1 MGGKRT
7 VRAFLVFQVLML
19 LGMVHAPA
27 QDSASV
33 VCQRDGKPQVCNGI
47 SVGEPKVFDNR
58 TLTLML
64 EALSQTLASQQQ
76 SYIDQKSVL
85 AALANLQGFT
95 QTETARALNITGVPT
110 PATSVKDT
118 LKTGN
123 VDSSGKA
130 LPDALTR
137 ESNVSRA
144 SVTPQ
149 APALESFPAIPG
161 FNPTYGQNAAD
172 LLNDQ
177 VNLTYQIFNLR
188 MLLERSLSDRILPDT
203 PGPPD
208 KNRTRL
214 QAVLGFNVTLD
225 PPRTANDA
233 VAVVE
238 ITVTLSP
245 VQSGQESGHASGDQ
259 GSGNGLSL
267 VALMPQEKTYNA
279 ATLSN
284 KSNAFGGS
292 AVVNAFQVGYSQR
305 KREQIFYIYRDNDT
319 LSYERM
325 TGDPSKIV
333 FGWMFRPVLGRNSV
347 SPGLRQMFAI
357 MALPNVDCDSAGK
370 DGCAVKL
377 NSQVRT
383 YWKKYDRGTLSSY
396 ERHDTNRAKAFWFK
410 LSAGLSKPQIF
421 GDRRYE
427 NDANYA
433 GPEVY
438 STFNYQD
445 VLTPKV
451 DQIFWRP
458 AGAKNV
464 VISAKGRNFF
474 SQTKIAL
481 GDKIYG
487 SESDGL
493 VLKSNQ
499 AFDLTTTLDALVN
512 GPGTI
517 LGRYGIGVPLISGTP
532 HGLPANGVEVQMA
545 SLTPPLGGIRK
556 IVIHLQ
562 GKASNDLILKEEQER
577 DILNNIKQLQ
587 EDLKDVLGNPP
598 LAVPKEKKAVKPSS
612 PSLRL
617 LSNLLRGIV
626 PPQAPMETGPSAEE
640 VYMSARKKILNAVD
654 ILERGVSQGEGN
666 PSSAKVFEDALNS
679 ARATLNDALNTSG
692 RALSAAGRARH
703 RAEAAIEGQ
712 NQLTM
717 NALPALP
724 ETPVISINGIPLDLP
739 YEIADTR
746 EGGLQHVIIQASVKD
761 SLIAQNP
768 GGIVK
773 VSWPF
778 YSQNQWTATARYYDP
793 DSAFQ
798 VTRLSQDSILIARID
813 GLTFVNGPEVEDRS
827 NACWYLITGGPKAP
841 LPTSGCKEGEPA
853 KPAANPQAGEEKKKE
868 KNSKK
873 DSPGLPSFDRISDY
887 AVIAT
892 LAGRPDKVV
901 LVAPNRAFYTLAV
914 PEIKTTETKVQP
926 LAIKQY
932 DSLWIEVKPADL
944 IPGTAAK
951 VDLGKVTSVEANGA
965 TLRTI
970 PSKLPPVSGDGKAV
984 KSIKVQ
990 ITRDLTAKPGTVDV
1004 AFRAGDEISGTR
1016 QLEIKRTD
1024 TKGDK

>member
-7 VRAFLVFQVLML
+7 VRAILVFQVLML

-110 PATSVKDT
+110 PATSLKDT

-188 MLLERSLSDRILPDT
+188 MLLERSLSDRLLTDT
-203 PGPPD
+203 PSVSD
-208 KNRTRL
+208 TKRTRL

-245 VQSGQESGHASGDQ
+245 VQSGQGTGHASVNQ

-357 MALPNVDCDSAGK
+357 MALPNVDCDEQQRQKAEQEKAERLEAERLKRCS
-370 DGCAVKL
+370 VTL
-377 NSQVRT
+377 NSSVRT

-396 ERHDTNRAKAFWFK
+396 ENHDTNRAKAFWFK

-421 GDRRYE
+421 PDRRYE
-427 NDANYA
+427 NDATYS
-433 GPEVY
+433 GPEVRSSAEY
-438 STFNYQD
+438 ENY
-445 VLTPKV
+445 LKP
-451 DQIFWRP
+451 QITSVEWRP
-458 AGAKNV
+458 TGAKNV
-464 VISAKGRNFF
+464 IVSVTGNNLFTNTQVAM
-474 SQTKIAL
+474 
-481 GDKIYG
+481 GDKLYTKPG
-487 SESDGL
+487 DGL
-493 VLKSNQ
+493 IFKSSQ
-499 AFDLTTTLDALVN
+499 GFDLVTTLDALAN
-512 GPGTI
+512 GPGTVI
-517 LGRYGIGVPLISGTP
+517 GRYGVGVPLIQKT
-532 HGLPANGVEVQMA
+532 LPEGFSPNGVEIIGAGVTPSTSGSRRLTIEVRGKAPLKA
-545 SLTPPLGGIRK
+545 SREERAAQLEFWK
-556 IVIHLQ
+556 IKSELQDVQ
-562 GKASNDLILKEEQER
+562 GKIEVVER
-577 DILNNIKQLQ
+577 ATR
-587 EDLKDVLGNPP
+587 
-598 LAVPKEKKAVKPSS
+598 AV
-612 PSLRL
+612 
-617 LSNLLRGIV
+617 
-626 PPQAPMETGPSAEE
+626 Q
-640 VYMSARKKILNAVD
+640 
-654 ILERGVSQGEGN
+654 
-666 PSSAKVFEDALNS
+666 SAKVKAQSQAQKELKAVIAKLGS
-679 ARATLNDALNTSG
+679 
-692 RALSAAGRARH
+692 LSALQQEEATTVKQLAS
-703 RAEAAIEGQ
+703 AEQRKKEKQQTLEEYRTLGAAA
-712 NQLTM
+712 LTRYS
-717 NALPALP
+717 
-724 ETPVISINGIPLDLP
+724 PVISVNGNPLELP
-739 YEIADTR
+739 YSQYQDEIDGHWSLEATLPDSYLAD
-746 EGGLQHVIIQASVKD
+746 GGGVVK
-761 SLIAQNP
+761 I
-768 GGIVK
+768 
-773 VSWPF
+773 SWPF
-778 YSQNQWTATARYYDP
+778 YSAEDWTASFPMINP
-793 DSAFQ
+793 DRAFP
-798 VTRLSQDSILIARID
+798 VTRVSQKSILISRID
-813 GLTFVNGPEVEDRS
+813 GLSFVNGPESEGHAS
-827 NACWYLITGGPKAP
+827 PCWNLIVAEERIP
-841 LPTSGCKEGEPA
+841 LTSGCDIQTALPGCP
-853 KPAANPQAGEEKKKE
+853 KKE
-868 KNSKK
+868 KSCL
-873 DSPGLPSFDRISDY
+873 SSLPLSDY
-887 AVIAT
+887 TVAASAANE
-892 LAGRPDKVV
+892 LPDKVV
-901 LVAPNRAFYTLAV
+901 LVAPSGATYTLAV
-914 PEIKTTETKVQP
+914 PELKAKDTKVQP

-932 DSLWIEVKPADL
+932 DSLWIEVTSAELKTADL
-944 IPGTAAK
+944 S
-951 VDLGKVTSVEANGA
+951 KVTTVEANGTPLRMVPQKA
-965 TLRTI
+965 TDANQKVTI
-970 PSKLPPVSGDGKAV
+970 
-984 KSIKVQ
+984 KSIKME
-990 ITRDLTAKPGTVDV
+990 ITRALTEKQGTVDI
-1004 AFRAGDEISGTR
+1004 AFRAANGDIIGTR
-1016 QLEIKRTD
+1016 QLEIKRTEAG